1 MTIKEAYKKLLF
13 QLYALYQ
20 EREAANI
27 ADMVIEHISGFR
39 KIDRILNS
47 LSIISID
54 QEKKLETI
62 TQQLLLNIP
71 VQYVLKEAW
80 FYGMKFF
87 VDKNV
92 LIPRPETEEL
102 IEWMISEIKNEN
114 LQILDIGTG
123 SGCIAIAVKKKVSLA
138 NITALDISETAI
150 KIAKQNATILNS
162 EINFIASN
170 FFNELDWNEFPI
182 FDIIVSNPP
191 YIKQSEKI
199 NMNKRVT
206 EQEPHAA
213 LFVPD
218 DDALLFYKK
227 IAVFGKEH
235 LSRNGKIFVE
245 INEILGT
252 ETESVFRQYGYQT
265 QLKKD
270 LQGKER
276 MIKAIK
282 I

>member
-1 MTIKEAYKKLLF
+1 MTIKVAYKKLLF

-39 KIDRILNS
+39 KLDRVLNS
-47 LSIISID
+47 HSIISID

-138 NITALDISETAI
+138 TITALDISETAI

-170 FFNELDWNEFPI
+170 FLNELDWNEFPI

-276 MIKAIK
+276 MIMAIK

>member
-1 MTIKEAYKKLLF
+1 MTIKVAYKKLLF

-39 KIDRILNS
+39 KLDRVLNS
-47 LSIISID
+47 HSIISID